1 MAITTKGIRDNCL
14 CWRDTRVKFLIDEC
28 LSPELVRIA
37 RERGYGESTHVT
49 WLGLR
54 SRKDWSIVRR
64 AVDDGYVLVTNNTT
78 DFTPLLS
85 REGVHAGLVCLNVAP
100 GLMSLDVQKR
110 LFTLALD
117 RLGDA
122 EPINELLEVT
132 LLEDRLVRID
142 RYNVPPGK

>member
-1 MAITTKGIRDNCL
+1 
-14 CWRDTRVKFLIDEC
+14 VKFLIDEC